1 MRSSELAP
9 TKLEGM
15 SLFALMAKVVA
26 FAPLNAESPS
36 SRDVR
41 GLDGRSDAPARRR
54 GLFERLDHW
63 FWRQQQRGV
72 EAYLAKATDVYD
84 LEARIRALER
94 NVPHPYY

>member
-1 MRSSELAP
+1 
-9 TKLEGM
+9 
-15 SLFALMAKVVA
+15 MAKV
-26 FAPLNAESPS
+26 PKLSPPES
-36 SRDVR
+36 VTR
-41 GLDGRSDAPARRR
+41 GRPDAHPNRVPAKALARRR

-63 FWRQQQRGV
+63 FWRQHQHDI